1 MLERIPNPYIN
12 VGAIDVNINEI
23 HITIGKIPKS
33 EIILP
38 STFYLVIRNS

>member
-23 HITIGKIPKS
+23 HITIGKNQKS